1 MKWGQIVFAVLL
13 AFVISAGTI
22 FSLYGDWL
30 WYNAVGYQVIF
41 STIIVNSIVLG
52 AAAMAGFFVFTVLNV
67 FIAKRRSLKGKARKK
82 AREIDTGLTVALLFI
97 SLGIGLV
104 FSNWEV
110 VWRYLNQVPFGM
122 ADPLFSLDI
131 SFYVFTLPLWGY
143 LFSYAAVTLLAGI
156 IFSLVAYFAYSGPRK
171 TRTESEGDFVPAYS
185 IDLSAIKERFTPH
198 LSFLLGMVFI
208 LAYFGFTI
216 AQYNLLFSGSGV
228 VYGAGYTDVSVSLY
242 VLMLMS
248 WISVALG
255 IFCIANLWIKRWRVP
270 FEGIAAIVAVG
281 VIGLIIAGVVQAL
294 VVSPDEFNLEKPYI
308 ERNIEATLNAYG
320 IGSFDERIFPLSY
333 DLTQQDLADNAGT
346 IDNIRLWDWRPL
358 TKTYNQL
365 QLFRTYY
372 DFNDVDIDRYLLDGD
387 YRQVMVSAREMDIM
401 DLQSNARTWV
411 NEHLVYTHGYGIV
424 MNPVNIVTPEGLPE
438 FFIQDIPPE
447 SDFDSVR
454 VDNPAIYYGEDTFSY
469 AITGTTTNELDYPSG
484 NENVYTTYSGT
495 GGVTLGDVLSRLTFA
510 VKETSPEIFFSA
522 SIQPES
528 RILLYREIA
537 ERVRKIAPFLRY
549 DADPYVVVSEG
560 RLFWIVDAYTITDSY
575 PYSEPV
581 YSSNQGSVFNYM
593 RNSVKVLIDAYNG
606 DVTFYVIDQED
617 PVIRTYMNIF
627 PDVFQAFEEM
637 PDGLKSHI
645 RYPEDLFSVQAELYA
660 TYHMKDPRVFYN
672 REDVWVVP
680 DEVYRT
686 GKQQITPYYIIVKL
700 PDEDSEQF
708 VIMLPFSPRGKE
720 NLIGWMAAKSDMPD
734 YGDIVVYAFS
744 KQELAYGPMQIE
756 ARIDQDTDISQLF
769 TLWGQVG
776 SDVIR
781 GNTLVI
787 PIKDSILYIEPV
799 YLEATETGTL
809 PQLKRVIVSYENR
822 VVMRE
827 TLQEALAEI
836 FGSAPSQPG
845 PDAPTEPGGSSEEI
859 IQQVAELYQK
869 AQDALDA
876 GNLGLYQSYVNQIG
890 SLLEG
895 Y

>member
-1 MKWGQIVFAVLL
+1 MKWGQAIFLVLL

-30 WYNAVGYQVIF
+30 WYSAVGYQAIF
-41 STIIVNSIVLG
+41 STIILNSIILG
-52 AAAMAGFFVFTVLNV
+52 AAAMAGFFIFVTLNV
-67 FIAKRRSLKGKARKK
+67 FIAKRRSLKKKSRGKTRGV
-82 AREIDTGLTVALLFI
+82 DTGLAIAILFI
-97 SLGIGLV
+97 SLGIGLA

-110 VWRYLNQVPFGM
+110 VWRYLNQVPFGV
-122 ADPLFSLDI
+122 ADPLFSLDV

-143 LFSYAAVTLLAGI
+143 LFTYAAITLFAGI

-171 TRTESEGDFVPAYS
+171 TRDESEDFAPAYS

-198 LSFLLGMVFI
+198 LSVLLGIVFI

-216 AQYNLLFSGSGV
+216 AQFNLLFSGSGV
-228 VYGAGYTDVSVSLY
+228 VYGAGYTDVNVTLY
-242 VLMLMS
+242 ILMLMS

-270 FEGIAAIVAVG
+270 FEGIAAIIAVG
-281 VIGLIIAGVVQAL
+281 VIGLLIAGVVQAL

-308 ERNIEATLNAYG
+308 ERNIEATLDAYG
-320 IGSFDERIFPLSY
+320 IGSFDERIFPISY
-333 DLTQQDLADNAGT
+333 DLKQQDLEDNAGT

-387 YRQVMVSAREMDIM
+387 YRQVMVSAREMNIM

-424 MNPVNIVTPEGLPE
+424 MNPVNIVTPEGLPD
-438 FFIQDIPPE
+438 FFVQDIPPKSE
-447 SDFDSVR
+447 FDSTEVE
-454 VDNPAIYYGEDTFSY
+454 NPAIYYGEDTFSY

-484 NENVYTTYSGT
+484 NENVYTTYAGT
-495 GGVTLGDVLSRLTFA
+495 GGVSLSDALSRFTFA
-510 VKETSPEIFFSA
+510 VKEASPEILFSA

-528 RILLYREIA
+528 KILLYRDIA
-537 ERVRKIAPFLRY
+537 DRVRKLAPFLRY
-549 DADPYVVVSEG
+549 DADPYIVVSEG
-560 RLFWIVDAYTITDSY
+560 RLFWILDAYTITDSY

-581 YSSNQGSVFNYM
+581 YSSNQRAVFNYI

-606 DVTFYVIDQED
+606 NVTFYVIDQED
-617 PVIRTYMNIF
+617 PVIRTYMKIF
-627 PDVFQAFEEM
+627 PDVFQPFDDM
-637 PDGLKSHI
+637 PDDLKSHI

-680 DEVYRT
+680 DEIYRT
-686 GKQQITPYYIIVKL
+686 GRQQITPYYVIMRL
-700 PDEDSEQF
+700 PGDDTEQF
-708 VIMLPFSPRGKE
+708 MMMLPFSPRGKE
-720 NLIGWMAAKSDMPD
+720 NLIAWMAAKSDMPD
-734 YGDIVVYAFS
+734 YGKIVVYAFS

-756 ARIDQDTDISQLF
+756 ARIDQNTDISQLF
-769 TLWGQVG
+769 TLWGQAG
-776 SDVIR
+776 SSVIR

-787 PIKDSILYIEPV
+787 PVKNSILYIEPV

-809 PQLKRVIVSYENR
+809 PELKRVIVSYENR

-827 TLQEALAEI
+827 TLQDALAEI
-836 FGSAPSQPG
+836 FGSAPTQPG
-845 PDAPTEPGGSSEEI
+845 PGEPSGGTSEETL
-859 IQQVAELYQK
+859 QQIAELYQK
-869 AQDALDA
+869 AQEALAA
-876 GNLGLYQSYVNQIG
+876 GNLGLYQSYVDRMG

>member
-1 MKWGQIVFAVLL
+1 MKWGQAVFLVLL

-30 WYNAVGYQVIF
+30 WYNAVGYQAIF
-41 STIIVNSIVLG
+41 STIIVNSIILG
-52 AAAMAGFFVFTVLNV
+52 ALAMAGFFIFTMLNV
-67 FIAKRRSLKGKARKK
+67 FIAKRRSLKKKSRGKTRG
-82 AREIDTGLTVALLFI
+82 IDTGLTIAILFI
-97 SLGIGLV
+97 SLGIGLA

-110 VWRYLNQVPFGM
+110 VWRYLNQVPFGV
-122 ADPLFSLDI
+122 ADPLFSLDV

-156 IFSLVAYFAYSGPRK
+156 LFSLVAYFAYSGPRK
-171 TRTESEGDFVPAYS
+171 TRAESEEEFVPAYS
-185 IDLSAIKERFTPH
+185 IDLSAIKDRFTPH
-198 LSFLLGMVFI
+198 LSVLLGIVFI

-216 AQYNLLFSGSGV
+216 AQYNLLFSGGGV
-228 VYGAGYTDVSVSLY
+228 VYGAGYTDVNVNLY
-242 VLMLMS
+242 ILMLMS

-255 IFCIANLWIKRWRVP
+255 IFCIANLKIKRWRVP
-270 FEGIAAIVAVG
+270 FEGIAAIIAVG

-294 VVSPDEFNLEKPYI
+294 MVSPDEFNLEKPYI
-308 ERNIEATLNAYG
+308 ERNIEATLDAYG

-333 DLTQQDLADNAGT
+333 DLTQQDLEDNAGT

-372 DFNDVDIDRYLLDGD
+372 DFNDVDIDRYTLNGD
-387 YRQVMVSAREMDIM
+387 YSQVMVSAREMDIM

-424 MNPVNIVTPEGLPE
+424 MNPVNMVTPEGLPD
-438 FFIQDIPPE
+438 FYVQDIPPE
-447 SDFDSVR
+447 SEFDSTEVE
-454 VDNPAIYYGEDTFSY
+454 NPAIYYGEDTFSY

-484 NENVYTTYSGT
+484 NENVYTTYGGT
-495 GGVTLGDVLSRLTFA
+495 GGVTLGDLLSRFTFA
-510 VKETSPEIFFSA
+510 VKETSPEILFSA

-528 RILLYREIA
+528 KILLYREIA
-537 ERVRKIAPFLRY
+537 ERVRKLAPFLRY

-581 YSSNQGSVFNYM
+581 YSGNQRSVFNYI

-606 DVTFYVIDQED
+606 DVTFYVIDQND

-627 PDVFQAFEEM
+627 PGIFQSFEDM
-637 PDGLKSHI
+637 PDDLKLHI

-680 DEVYRT
+680 DEVYRA
-686 GKQQITPYYIIVKL
+686 GRQQITPYYIIVKL
-700 PDEDSEQF
+700 PGEDSEQF

-734 YGDIVVYAFS
+734 YGEIVVYAFS

-787 PIKDSILYIEPV
+787 PIMDSILYIEPV

-809 PQLKRVIVSYENR
+809 PQLKRVIVAYENR

-827 TLQEALAEI
+827 TLQDALAEI
-836 FGSAPSQPG
+836 FGSAPSVPSEPG
-845 PDAPTEPGGSSEEI
+845 EPGGTSEETL
-859 IQQVAELYQK
+859 QQVAELYQK
-869 AQDALDA
+869 AQEALAA
-876 GNLGLYQSYVNQIG
+876 GNLGLYQLYVDQIG
-890 SLLEG
+890 SLLEN